1 MLERTDSIVY
11 QGSSSKRHAQCSNHW
26 GWLHYPIGNDGINL
40 LQVNWLSTRLTLSSR
55 GAILIISLTHT
66 ERQTMKAFVLGT
78 VFGLILATVG
88 FSGIARIFDKGID
101 TVKTQSQEL
110 AK

>member
-1 MLERTDSIVY
+1 
-11 QGSSSKRHAQCSNHW
+11 
-26 GWLHYPIGNDGINL
+26 
-40 LQVNWLSTRLTLSSR
+40 
-55 GAILIISLTHT
+55 
-66 ERQTMKAFVLGT
+66 MKSFILGT

-88 FSGIARIFDKGID
+88 FSGVARMLDKGVE